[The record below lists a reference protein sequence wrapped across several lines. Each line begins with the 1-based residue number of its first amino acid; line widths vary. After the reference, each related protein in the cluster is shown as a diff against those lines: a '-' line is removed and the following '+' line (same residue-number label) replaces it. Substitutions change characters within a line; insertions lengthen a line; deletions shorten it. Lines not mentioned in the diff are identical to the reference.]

1 VVPQASP
8 VPEFAGGTTNG
19 VAQVT
24 VTESGP
30 EATDLAAERLAG
42 VIAAGRR
49 QGRTVH
55 LFLAGGTTP
64 RAAYERLA
72 ALVDDREGVELW
84 LGDERLVPPDDPE
97 SNYRL
102 VAETL
107 LQGTGAI
114 AHVVPTGGSA
124 EEAASAYARVIRRR
138 VPARPDGV
146 PVLDL
151 ALLGLG
157 EDGHVASLFP
167 HAPALGVRG
176 EICVAVHDAPKP
188 PPDRVSLTLEV
199 LRAARSALL
208 LAVGEPKARAAAA
221 ALSGPDPGVPA
232 SLLADGPLELILD
245 RAAAREFPVKPART
259 A

>member
-1 VVPQASP
+1 MAR
-8 VPEFAGGTTNG
+8 
-19 VAQVT
+19 VT
-24 VTESGP
+24 VTDSGP
-30 EATDLAAERLAG
+30 EATDLAAERLADA
-42 VIAAGRR
+42 ITAGRR
-49 QGRTVH
+49 QGTTVH
-55 LFLAGGTTP
+55 MSLAGGTTP

-72 ALVDDREGVELW
+72 TLVDNWEGVELW

-107 LQGTGAI
+107 LQGTGAM
-114 AHVVPTGGSA
+114 AHAVPTGGSA
-124 EEAASAYARVIRRR
+124 EEAASAYAGEIRRR
-138 VPARPDGV
+138 VPAGPDGV
-146 PVLDL
+146 PAFDL

-167 HAPALGVRG
+167 HAPALDARG
-176 EICVAVHDAPKP
+176 EPCIAVHDAPKP

-199 LRAARSALL
+199 LRTARSALV
-208 LAVGEPKARAAAA
+208 LAVGEGKARAAAA

-232 SLLADGPLELILD
+232 SLLAGGPLELILD
-245 RAAAREFPVKPART
+245 RAAARELPVQPART

>member
-1 VVPQASP
+1 MAR
-8 VPEFAGGTTNG
+8 
-19 VAQVT
+19 VT
-24 VTESGP
+24 VTDRRP
-30 EATDLAAERLAG
+30 EATDLAAERLADA
-42 VIAAGRR
+42 IAAGRR
-49 QGRTVH
+49 QGSTVH
-55 LFLAGGTTP
+55 LSLAGGTTP
-64 RAAYERLA
+64 RATYERLA
-72 ALVDDREGVELW
+72 TLVDDWEGVELW

-107 LQGTGAI
+107 LQGTGAM
-114 AHVVPTGGSA
+114 AHAVPTGGTT
-124 EEAASAYARVIRRR
+124 EEAADAYARMIRRR
-138 VPARPDGV
+138 VPARPDGM
-146 PVLDL
+146 PALDL

-167 HAPALGVRG
+167 HAAALNARG

-199 LRAARSALL
+199 LRAARSALV
-208 LAVGEPKARAAAA
+208 LAVGEGKARAAEA

-232 SLLADGPLELILD
+232 SLLADGALELILD
-245 RAAAREFPVKPART
+245 RAAARELRAKPART

>member
-1 VVPQASP
+1 
-8 VPEFAGGTTNG
+8 
-19 VAQVT
+19 VAEVT
-24 VTESGP
+24 VTGSGS

-42 VIAAGRR
+42 ALTAGRR

-55 LFLAGGTTP
+55 LSLAGGTTP

-72 ALVDDREGVELW
+72 TLVDNWQGVELW
-84 LGDERLVPPDDPE
+84 LGDERLVPPDDPQ

-114 AHVVPTGGSA
+114 AHAVPTGGSA
-124 EEAASAYARVIRRR
+124 EEAASAYAREIRRR
-138 VPARPDGV
+138 VPAV
-146 PVLDL
+146 PHGLPALDL

-167 HAPALGVRG
+167 NAPALDAPG

-188 PPDRVSLTLEV
+188 PPDRVSLTLDV
-199 LRAARSALL
+199 LRAARSALV
-208 LAVGEPKARAAAA
+208 LAVGEGKARAVAAT
-221 ALSGPDPGVPA
+221 LSGPDPGAPA
-232 SLLADGPLELILD
+232 SLLADGSLELILD
-245 RAAAREFPVKPART
+245 RAAAREIPVNPART

>member
-1 VVPQASP
+1 
-8 VPEFAGGTTNG
+8 
-19 VAQVT
+19 VARVT
-24 VTESGP
+24 VTESGR
-30 EATDLAAERLAG
+30 EATDLAADRLAHA
-42 VIAAGRR
+42 ITAGGR
-49 QGRTVH
+49 QGSTVH
-55 LFLAGGTTP
+55 MSLAGGTTP

-72 ALVDDREGVELW
+72 TLVDNWDGVELW

-107 LQGTGAI
+107 LQGTGAT
-114 AHVVPTGGSA
+114 AHAVPTGGSA
-124 EEAASAYARVIRRR
+124 EEAASAYAGEIRRR
-138 VPARPDGV
+138 VPAGPDGV
-146 PVLDL
+146 PAFDL

-167 HAPALGVRG
+167 HAPALDARG
-176 EICVAVHDAPKP
+176 ETCVAVHDAPKP

-199 LRAARSALL
+199 LRTARSALV
-208 LAVGEPKARAAAA
+208 LAVGEGKARAVEA

-232 SLLADGPLELILD
+232 SLLAGGPLELILD
-245 RAAAREFPVKPART
+245 QAAARGLPVQPART